1 MFFDRAGHLDLLLS
15 SHVFFKTYSLLYCFS
30 FSVCV
35 CVSRLKVSVVVG
47 DSVWLLDEET
57 GLPME
62 VPLEVI
68 PMEMTPPP
76 QVAMP
81 SAPDT
86 SERAGESASQS
97 ERGTEKAAESSC
109 GEVCVCVPVARF
121 VCVHTVLCVTHHE
134 DSGIQASV

>member
-1 MFFDRAGHLDLLLS
+1 M
-15 SHVFFKTYSLLYCFS
+15 
-30 FSVCV
+30 

-62 VPLEVI
+62 VPLEVV
-68 PMEMTPPP
+68 PMEMTPP

-86 SERAGESASQS
+86 EREGESASQS

-109 GEVCVCVPVARF
+109 GEVCVS
-121 VCVHTVLCVTHHE
+121 VHTVLCVTHHE